1 MEIDFDNLEP
11 SNFTNEEV
19 NIVLQALVETRKD
32 FGDLLDKICKAEQ
45 GTIEDYIQEIDN
57 FLAKLKEL
65 GYEQSGE
72 NDTI

>member
-65 GYEQSGE
+65 GYE
-72 NDTI
+72 